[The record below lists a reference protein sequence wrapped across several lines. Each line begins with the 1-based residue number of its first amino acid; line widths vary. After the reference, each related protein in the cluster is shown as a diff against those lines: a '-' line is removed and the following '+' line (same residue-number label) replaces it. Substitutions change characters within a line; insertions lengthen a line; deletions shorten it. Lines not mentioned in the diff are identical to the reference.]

1 MSRSR
6 LWSWV
11 SGVGVFVGG
20 ASADPVLTFDLTQ
33 LSASFE
39 SRTQAL
45 IVQSVNADPLAS
57 AGMFERVLSPGG
69 VATFSPPGEVTND
82 QWSFVFFTSVVLD
95 GPETASGIGFF
106 TAMDRDGDAF
116 RADMRTT
123 FRFSRP
129 GVIEMSATVR
139 NFQFTSYQDGVFEGS
154 DGSGW
159 STNVGPTGHMDG
171 VLHAELFGGS
181 TFFTGPFAG
190 RDVHMSGS
198 VVPGP
203 SVAMVIVAG
212 AWASVR
218 RRRAG

>member
-1 MSRSR
+1 MGVIGIG
-6 LWSWV
+6 V
-11 SGVGVFVGG
+11 SACV
-20 ASADPVLTFDLTQ
+20 ASADAVLTFDLNQ

-57 AGMFERVLSPGG
+57 VGVFERVLSPGG
-69 VATFSPPGEVTND
+69 VATFSPPGEVSND

-95 GPETASGIGFF
+95 GPETASGVGFF

-116 RADMRTT
+116 RADVRTT

-129 GVIEMSATVR
+129 GVIEMIATVR
-139 NFQFTSYQDGVFEGS
+139 NFQFTSYENGIFEGS

-171 VLHAELFGGS
+171 ELHAELFGGS

-190 RDVHMSGS
+190 RDVHLSGS
-198 VVPGP
+198 VVP
-203 SVAMVIVAG
+203 SSSAAVVMLAG
-212 AWASVR
+212 AWAMVR
-218 RRRAG
+218 RRRTG